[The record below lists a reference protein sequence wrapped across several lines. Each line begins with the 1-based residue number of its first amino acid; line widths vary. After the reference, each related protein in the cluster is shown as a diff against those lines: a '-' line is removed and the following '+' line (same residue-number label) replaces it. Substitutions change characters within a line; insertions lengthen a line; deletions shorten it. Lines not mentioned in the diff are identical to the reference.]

1 MSTFQDLSLNYT
13 IVSGTTASLTGHDAT
28 LGPNVTIPL
37 IALNGAT
44 PYTVIDISNSA
55 FLNFNTMTSVTFD
68 LPSNVTSIGEYAFSK
83 VAPGLS
89 PVITEITIPN
99 SVTAIYSSAFADCI
113 NLTTVTFE
121 SGTNLQVLDFLAF
134 NKCTSLTAIT
144 LPEEGLTYLDA
155 TFLQCTSLASVTLP
169 NSLITIGYHTF
180 TICSDLTSI
189 NIPSNVTQIGG
200 EAFNNCTSLAS
211 VTFSSPSSLKTIGGG
226 VITNL
231 DAFRNCFALTTFT
244 IPASTTLIY
253 TNSFIGC
260 TNLAS
265 VYFDASGATRLPNM
279 QASSFDGGTAYYYRN
294 VLASNGSAATNAT
307 FTAAGFAS
315 SQEINSTDPIT
326 CFKEDTKILTNKGY
340 IPIQNLR
347 KGHLVKTLEHYYLPI
362 VMIGKKEIHHPAKT
376 ERIQDQLYKCT
387 QSEYPEIFEDLVLTG
402 CHSILVDEFA
412 NEEQKEKTIEVN
424 KIIYVTDR
432 KYRLPACADHRASV
446 YEHPGD
452 YTIYHL
458 ALEHNDYYMNY
469 GIYANGLLVESCS
482 KRYLKEVA
490 NMTLID

>member
-1 MSTFQDLSLNYT
+1 MSTFLDGSFNYT
-13 IVSGTTASLTGHDAT
+13 TVSGTTVSLTSPGPT
-28 LGPNVTIPL
+28 LGANVTIPNT
-37 IALNGAT
+37 AFDGAT
-44 PYTVIDISNSA
+44 TYTVIDISNSA
-55 FLNFNTMTSVTFD
+55 FINFNTMTSVTFTT
-68 LPSNVTSIGEYAFSK
+68 PSNVTSIGSGAFSK
-83 VAPGLS
+83 SSGLA

-99 SVTAIYSSAFADCI
+99 SVTAIYNAAFASCI

-121 SGTNLQVLDFLAF
+121 SGTTLQVLEFLAF
-134 NKCTSLTAIT
+134 DTCTSLTAIT
-144 LPEEGLTYLDA
+144 LPEGLTSLDA
-155 TFLQCTSLASVTLP
+155 VFKDCTSLASVTLP
-169 NSLITIGYHTF
+169 NSLITIDHQTF
-180 TICSDLTSI
+180 GVCSDLTSI
-189 NIPSNVTQIGG
+189 NIPSNVTLIGG
-200 EAFNNCTSLAS
+200 EAFFGCSSLAS

-226 VITNL
+226 GGLTNFF
-231 DAFRNCFALTTFT
+231 AFGTCIALTTFT
-244 IPASTTLIY
+244 IPASTTRIY
-253 TNSFIGC
+253 TDSFSGC

-265 VYFDASGATRLPNM
+265 VYFDASGATELPTLDS
-279 QASSFDGGTAYYYRN
+279 SSFDGGTAYYYRN
-294 VLASNGSAATNAT
+294 VLAANGATATNTT
-307 FTAAGFAS
+307 FTDAGFNS
-315 SQEINSTDPIT
+315 SQQIDPII

-340 IPIQNLR
+340 IPIQDLR
-347 KGHLVKTLEHYYLPI
+347 KGDLVKTIEHNYLPI

-446 YEHPGD
+446 YEHPGT

-458 ALEHNDYYMNY
+458 ALENDDYYMNY
-469 GIYANGLLVESCS
+469 GIYTNGLLVETCS
-482 KRYLKEVA
+482 KRYLTELA